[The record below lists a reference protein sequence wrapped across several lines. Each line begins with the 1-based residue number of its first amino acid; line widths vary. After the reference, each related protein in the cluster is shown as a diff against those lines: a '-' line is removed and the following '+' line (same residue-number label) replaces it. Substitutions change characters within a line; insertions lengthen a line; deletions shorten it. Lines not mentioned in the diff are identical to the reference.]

1 MVDKTTLSYI
11 LAEISASN
19 SKFGSATLIP
29 ILSSCASIT
38 NRLVSNATSF
48 AKVETSVVSPVT
60 VNVPEISR
68 SFENWTSTAEI
79 LAALILP
86 LNVEVPF
93 TCKLPRVVFDATFIV
108 WNEVEPSTP
117 ILIVVLSAVVA
128 TSKDSPDPGIPLT
141 DALPP
146 IPECPV
152 QK

>member
-1 MVDKTTLSYI
+1 MVLVSIPGSLPIETPVPEVVDKTTLSYI

-68 SFENWTSTAEI
+68 SFEN
-79 LAALILP
+79 
-86 LNVEVPF
+86 
-93 TCKLPRVVFDATFIV
+93 
-108 WNEVEPSTP
+108 
-117 ILIVVLSAVVA
+117 
-128 TSKDSPDPGIPLT
+128 
-141 DALPP
+141 
-146 IPECPV
+146 
-152 QK
+152 